1 MGSSPSG
8 RAIAA
13 RVGLWRE
20 WFTLPGTRQLRSMTS
35 EVRNGKLLR
44 AAAVGAEHVLGQP
57 KVVSVAR
64 GGGIAVLAAAAG
76 GNWEL

>member
-1 MGSSPSG
+1 
-8 RAIAA
+8 
-13 RVGLWRE
+13 
-20 WFTLPGTRQLRSMTS
+20 MTS